1 MCIALWANYE
11 ELTIALVDV
20 SFLAERKAISC
31 HGACSRCG
39 NRRLMM
45 TPAAC
50 EYLWWLSVSVKLRI
64 MTRGEVETINEPDR
78 GHLRISLLIVLGDLA
93 FRVRR
98 TGYVWGGKVWIE
110 VYDADSLKSM
120 NRTRVCCKTQ
130 ARAST
135 AAKAI
140 IKAISKEIQLQAKY
154 ERCR

>member
-1 MCIALWANYE
+1 MESSLAWKRAARNKCTAVEQNGASEMQRPFHGKRARLRGIA
-11 ELTIALVDV
+11 
-20 SFLAERKAISC
+20 
-31 HGACSRCG
+31 
-39 NRRLMM
+39 
-45 TPAAC
+45 AAC
-50 EYLWWLSVSVKLRI
+50 EYLRWLGVSVKLRI

-120 NRTRVCCKTQ
+120 NRSRVCCKTQ

-135 AAKAI
+135 AANAI
-140 IKAISKEIQLQAKY
+140 IKSINKEIALQAKH

>member
-1 MCIALWANYE
+1 
-11 ELTIALVDV
+11 
-20 SFLAERKAISC
+20 
-31 HGACSRCG
+31 
-39 NRRLMM
+39 M
-45 TPAAC
+45 TSAAC
-50 EYLWWLSVSVKLRI
+50 EYLWWPGVSVRLRI

-120 NRTRVCCKTQ
+120 NRKRVCCKTQ
-130 ARAST
+130 ARAGT

>member
-1 MCIALWANYE
+1 
-11 ELTIALVDV
+11 
-20 SFLAERKAISC
+20 
-31 HGACSRCG
+31 
-39 NRRLMM
+39 M
-45 TPAAC
+45 TSAAC
-50 EYLWWLSVSVKLRI
+50 EYLWWLGVSVRLRI
-64 MTRGEVETINEPDR
+64 MTRGEVETINEPE

-120 NRTRVCCKTQ
+120 NRKRVCCKTQ